1 MAPDYAQRRRVALAV
16 AVTAIAAPAAFLLDR
31 GPDEPAQV
39 QTTVVGSVVGSAV
52 AGAAP
57 TGDAT
62 GAPVPPDPDDRKT
75 SSSTDVMG
83 TTPAAVLEPTG
94 TVAPEDP
101 ATIAIPRVPDAV
113 QGHATFSRSITK
125 VTSCQVAGTLGA
137 PYGRAITV
145 TNLDNSR
152 SVQCIYDS
160 GGGDADHAV
169 VLHADAFSQIADL
182 TDAPVP
188 VQLTW

>member
-16 AVTAIAAPAAFLLDR
+16 AITAIAAPAAFLLDR
-31 GPDEPAQV
+31 SPDEPAQV
-39 QTTVVGSVVGSAV
+39 QTTVIGSVV

-57 TGDAT
+57 TDTT
-62 GAPVPPDPDDRKT
+62 GATVRLDTTDREA

-83 TTPAAVLEPTG
+83 TTPAAFLEPTG

-113 QGHATFSRSITK
+113 RGNATFSRSIST
-125 VTSCQVAGTLGA
+125 VTSCHVAGALGA
-137 PYGRAITV
+137 PFGEAITV

-160 GGGDADHAV
+160 GGSDADHEV